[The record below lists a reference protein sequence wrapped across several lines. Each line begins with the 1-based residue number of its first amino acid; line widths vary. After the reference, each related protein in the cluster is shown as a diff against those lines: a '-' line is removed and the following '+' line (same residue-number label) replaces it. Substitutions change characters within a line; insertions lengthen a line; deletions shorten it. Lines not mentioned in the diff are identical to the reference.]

1 MMIRH
6 AVLAALLLSFGLR
19 AGNSVCSDAEVLYNG
34 IRLPAEWPPRNMD
47 PKSDAPM
54 PVPYLKYPPSVI
66 PIDIGR
72 QLFVDSFLI
81 EATTL
86 KRKFH
91 LATKYASNPI
101 LKPETELELN
111 QQGNAL
117 ACPKSGGIWWDP
129 QMRRLRMWYEAGW
142 LNTVCYATSSDG
154 LKWQRPSLP
163 LQPGANR
170 VLDASIIPDSWTVFP
185 DYEGEDPQRAW
196 KMFLRSPG
204 GSSSIPGKC
213 LVSADGIHWS
223 KPIPSGP
230 TGDRST
236 LFYNPF
242 RKKWIFSLR
251 SSVRGRSRHYW
262 ECDDFL
268 KGANWQ
274 NFTNQGPDSPVFWT
288 GADSLDLPDPA
299 IGNKPQLYNLDAVA
313 YESIMLGLYT
323 IHLGPPNADGMKTGI
338 PKITDLELAYS
349 RDGFHW
355 DRPDRRAFIASS
367 RTNTWDRGYV
377 QSVGGVCL
385 LQGDKLWFYYSG
397 VRGNPGKLGKD
408 VRHNGMYDQG
418 STGIAFLRRDG
429 FASLEAGPTS
439 GYLLTRPV
447 KFKGSHLFVNVDN
460 PKGSLRVEV
469 LNTNGTVIEPYT
481 KANCSPVSADATL
494 REVRWARAK
503 DLSRLAGQA
512 VKLKFHLTNGGLY
525 SFWVSPDESGASYGY
540 VAAGGIG
547 FRSLRD
553 TLGRKLDP
561 SLAKPPMPVARRTD
575 GL

>member
-1 MMIRH
+1 MMIRDV
-6 AVLAALLLSFGLR
+6 VLAGLLLSLGLG
-19 AGNSVCSDAEVLYNG
+19 AGHIARSGAEVLYNG
-34 IRLPAEWPPRNMD
+34 IQLPAEWPPRTME
-47 PKSDAPM
+47 PKSDQPM
-54 PVPYLKYPPSVI
+54 PVPYLKDRPPVI
-66 PIDIGR
+66 PIDVGR

-86 KRKFH
+86 DRRFH
-91 LATKYASNPI
+91 LATKYEGNPV
-101 LKPETELELN
+101 LKPETALELN
-111 QQGNAL
+111 QPGNAL

-129 QMRRLRMWYEAGW
+129 QLRLFRMWYEAGW
-142 LNTVCYATSSDG
+142 LTTICYATSADG
-154 LKWQRPSLP
+154 LRWERPSLP

-170 VLDASIIPDSWTVFP
+170 VLEAGILPDSWSVFP
-185 DYEGEDPQRAW
+185 DYERRDPQQAW
-196 KMFLRSPG
+196 MMFLRSPG

-213 LVSADGIHWS
+213 LVSADGIQWS
-223 KPIPSGP
+223 PPVASGP

-242 RKKWIFSLR
+242 RKKWVFSLR

-268 KGANWQ
+268 KGASWR
-274 NFTNQGPDSPVFWT
+274 NFTNQDPNCPVFWT
-288 GADSLDLPDPA
+288 GADALDLPDPA
-299 IGNKPQLYNLDAVA
+299 IGDKPQLYNLDAVA
-313 YESIMLGLYT
+313 YESILLGLFE
-323 IHLGPPNADGMKTGI
+323 IHRGPPNAEGMRTCL

-377 QSVGGVCL
+377 QSVGGICL
-385 LQGDKLWFYYSG
+385 VQGDKLWFYYSG
-397 VRGNPGKLGKD
+397 VRGTPGKLSKD
-408 VRHNGMYDQG
+408 VRRNGMYDQG

-429 FASLEAGPTS
+429 FASLEANSTG

-469 LNTNGTVIEPYT
+469 LDTNGRVIAPFT
-481 KANCSPVSADATL
+481 KANCAAVSADSTL
-494 REVRWARAK
+494 HEVQWAGAK
-503 DLSRLAGQA
+503 DLSRLAGQP
-512 VKLKFHLTNGGLY
+512 VRFRFHLANGSLY
-525 SFWVSPDESGASYGY
+525 SFWVAPDESGASHGY

-547 FRSLRD
+547 FTSLRD
-553 TLGRKLDP
+553 IVGRNLEPNAGKGRD
-561 SLAKPPMPVARRTD
+561 ARD
-575 GL
+575 KQN